1 MIKNYFKIVVAA
13 LLTLLI
19 QIYFPVVY
27 IGEVSFSPDLVLIL
41 ITYLSIL
48 YGRLNTIIMGFI
60 LGLLQDLTSHV
71 NLIGLYAL
79 TKSVSGYLLGTIF
92 LFESIWSVQV
102 KRLVIFGSYFIHFL
116 IYFYFV
122 TNDSISIG
130 QLILLSL
137 LQSIVSYLIFELVN
151 KFIFRKRIF

>member
-1 MIKNYFKIVVAA
+1 MMNNYLKIILTA
-13 LLTLLI
+13 LLTLI
-19 QIYFPVVY
+19 MQIYFPVVY
-27 IGEVSFSPDLVLIL
+27 IGEVSFTPDIVLIL

-48 YGRLNTIIMGFI
+48 YGRLNAVIFGFI
-60 LGLLQDLTSHV
+60 LGFLQDLSSHV

-79 TKSVSGYLLGTIF
+79 SKSVSGYLLGTIF
-92 LFESIWSVQV
+92 FFESIWSIQV

-130 QLILLSL
+130 QLIILSI
-137 LQSIVSYLIFELVN
+137 LQSVISYLIFELLN
-151 KFIFRKRIF
+151 NFIFRKRIL